1 MGIDNRQHYVAIK
14 KMKNGFR
21 GKGSW
26 WTICRTVILQICCK
40 YVCTYG
46 HTCDEQ
52 NPKKLGPGDWCG
64 LVTSPGFLGGLRGLA
79 STGQ

>member
-1 MGIDNRQHYVAIK
+1 MLAS
-14 KMKNGFR
+14 KNW
-21 GKGSW
+21 KTGSEAKDPAGLF
-26 WTICRTVILQICCK
+26 VEQLFCK
-40 YVCTYG
+40 YVRTYG